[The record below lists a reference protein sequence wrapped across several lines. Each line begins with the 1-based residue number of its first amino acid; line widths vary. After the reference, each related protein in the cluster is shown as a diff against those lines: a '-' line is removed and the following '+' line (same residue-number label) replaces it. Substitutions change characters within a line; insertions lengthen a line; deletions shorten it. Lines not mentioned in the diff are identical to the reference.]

1 VNMKPQ
7 LLHQF
12 ILWNSCHQIILPCN
26 L

>member
-1 VNMKPQ
+1 MKPQ